1 MGVNFT
7 FMCNFDMLTQHFLSI
22 NSVSVKNINFLVNW
36 SFGCSKFTILIV
48 KFSYLIHVGHRCNS
62 QTLSPLFM
70 KEPVIRQIVWKYRRL
85 ITKLFITDSF
95 KTRAF
100 FSPSSHSSYLYIVRG
115 ATTTDCS
122 MRKPTYSDTKENAKT
137 KANSKGGLS
146 ESYPNA
152 AIPYWPR
159 FLFAFTD

>member
-1 MGVNFT
+1 
-7 FMCNFDMLTQHFLSI
+7 MLTQHFLSI

-48 KFSYLIHVGHRCNS
+48 KFSYLIHVGQRCNS

-115 ATTTDCS
+115 ATTTGTCVNQHILIQ
-122 MRKPTYSDTKENAKT
+122 KKNAKT